1 MAPTSPKI
9 VRTISSRHA
18 AGSCRSSSFSN
29 SISLE
34 LARRAGV
41 FMGPLFLRPKRS
53 LALGIWLIWLLY
65 SVARVDGVATGDG
78 LLGACDGVYARLRRS
93 PEHYFLALHVG
104 QALFSSLRR
113 KERRLGGALGEDCG
127 SGFLRTRAE

>member
-1 MAPTSPKI
+1 MAHEKSLLIAPTSPKI

-18 AGSCRSSSFSN
+18 AGSFRSYSVSS

-41 FMGPLFLRPKRS
+41 FMGPLFFRPKRS

-78 LLGACDGVYARLRRS
+78 LLGACDGVTRDFAAVQS
-93 PEHYFLALHVG
+93 NIFWH
-104 QALFSSLRR
+104 
-113 KERRLGGALGEDCG
+113 CTG
-127 SGFLRTRAE
+127 SGSF